1 MRCASPAAA
10 PFPLRNANAKVCPA
24 LVHRWARELLLAPVV
39 VAKGDKE
46 AVKIESSVNSLRV
59 SIKIKQM
66 DNMERILVDRFSSF
80 LMMRADDFVVLRR
93 KAMEGFDISF
103 LITNFNAEKMWRN
116 KLVDFIVT
124 FIQEINSEIS
134 ELRLSV
140 NSRGRK
146 VAEQFFGQFV
156 LKG

>member
-1 MRCASPAAA
+1 M
-10 PFPLRNANAKVCPA
+10 
-24 LVHRWARELLLAPVV
+24 HRWARELLLAPVV

-93 KAMEGFDISF
+93 KAIEGFDISF